1 MPAPDEP
8 VPTDEEA
15 NRDWMENE
23 RELSLLG
30 PVTPNLLANARSLG
44 IDTEGKTR
52 RELVFAIRRQV
63 RADLAFEYERA
74 RHTRSVP

>member
-1 MPAPDEP
+1 MSYEP
-8 VPTDEEA
+8 VPTDEEE

-30 PVTPNLLANARSLG
+30 PVSENLLANARSLG

-52 RELVFAIRRQV
+52 RELILAIRRQV
-63 RADLAFEYERA
+63 RADLAFDYERG
-74 RHTRSVP
+74 RSRDEGE